1 MVNNRLITSVF
12 PETVITIM
20 LFFLER
26 PVSPLSQSFM
36 LDLSSKTKL
45 PTAAWAWAIN
55 QEAGMAF
62 CSSYTP
68 LKQSVIIKTV
78 QVRTKSVSFLV
89 NGDSLNKTE
98 DFNNFE
104 ALSKILHTF
113 HDHKVCFGIEGDTN
127 LADAASRCSVATIS
141 GKFIRSN
148 QCLRLSKKKDC
159 CAKCLEI
166 GNYLRRKIKLR
177 VKNPSKARVTI
188 EKAKV
193 QTLKRGTRRL
203 LQRNKAIKLR

>member
-1 MVNNRLITSVF
+1 MLKFLMVNNRLITSF
-12 PETVITIM
+12 FLKQLSP
-20 LFFLER
+20 LCYFFLER

-98 DFNNFE
+98 DFNNWISTTTTTDNIVFTSL
-104 ALSKILHTF
+104 LSF
-113 HDHKVCFGIEGDTN
+113 FFRDFSVSPGRFVCTQLYCQFCTYFG
-127 LADAASRCSVATIS
+127 S
-141 GKFIRSN
+141 
-148 QCLRLSKKKDC
+148 
-159 CAKCLEI
+159 
-166 GNYLRRKIKLR
+166 
-177 VKNPSKARVTI
+177 
-188 EKAKV
+188 
-193 QTLKRGTRRL
+193 
-203 LQRNKAIKLR
+203 